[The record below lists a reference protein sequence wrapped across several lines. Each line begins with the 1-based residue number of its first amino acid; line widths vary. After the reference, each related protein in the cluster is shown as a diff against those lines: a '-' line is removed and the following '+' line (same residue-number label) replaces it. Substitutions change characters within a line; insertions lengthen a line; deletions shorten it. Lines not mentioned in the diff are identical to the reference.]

1 MSLTSSMKNLT
12 QEIDYSTKNRIQNMA
27 KSKSDVSNL
36 LSNDCNARKTMSS
49 NMKQSLNTFKNNLK
63 NSTTNLL
70 NTFKKEQSLVLADV
84 LGAKA
89 EWVALVQSQKKNR

>member
-12 QEIDYSTKNRIQNMA
+12 REIDYSTKNRIQYIA

-36 LSNDCNARKTMSS
+36 LSNNCIARKTMSS
-49 NMKQSLNTFKNNLK
+49 NMKNSLNTFKNNLK
-63 NSTTNLL
+63 NSTANLL
-70 NTFKKEQSLVLADV
+70 NTFKEEQSLVSADV

-89 EWVALVQSQKKNR
+89 EWAASVQSQRKNR